1 MDTLVGYFKTKGR
14 VLKAQEY
21 SLEMDTPIRIQQ
33 IRNIYGSWNTMEKL
47 IMARLRSNRPAI
59 TDVNDVIAARNRAD
73 EEQRLEVQK
82 AGEDQEEKAS
92 SQLQKDYD
100 AELAAIAAI
109 NPPSFKEE
117 VIEEKVEEVVITKE
131 TKGSTKKS

>member
-1 MDTLVGYFKTKGR
+1 MDYFKTKGR

-47 IMARLRSNRPAI
+47 IMVRLRSNRPAT
-59 TDVNDVIAARNRAD
+59 TDVDEVIAVRNKAD
-73 EEQRLEVQK
+73 EEQRLAVQQ
-82 AGEDQEEKAS
+82 AGEDQEEKTAR
-92 SQLQKDYD
+92 QADYE
-100 AELAAIAAI
+100 AELAAVAAI
-109 NPPSFKEE
+109 NPPSLKASEE
-117 VIEEKVEEVVITKE
+117 KVEEKVEEVVTTAAKE